1 MITSSS
7 TIIIKQ
13 DKIGLLLHDMIGS
26 YGIIIGVNG
35 HSIQSKQNKNHIL
48 IDSILL
54 LQRGIVACEK
64 I

>member
-54 LQRGIVACEK
+54 L
-64 I
+64 